1 MGSSFLT
8 PPAKRR
14 PMSQAS
20 AASMPDPSPSL
31 PAAAAAAAAAKRSRA
46 PPPPLSVPPGHA
58 AFRLLCHASRIGGVI
73 GKSGATVKHL
83 QQLTGA
89 RIRVED
95 APQESP
101 DRVITVI
108 APSAVAAKVSVSVSP
123 DGGGEGRDESP
134 GASDGSGDVE
144 GKVEVSKA
152 QEALVKVFERILEVA
167 AESNG
172 VGVGVGVVSCR
183 VLAGKSQAGSVI
195 GKGGKTVEKIRKE
208 SGCKI
213 RVLTEQLPACAS
225 AGEEMIEIE
234 GGVHGVKKALVAVS
248 GCLQECPPADKI
260 PDKARTTGG
269 RTIDSLSL
277 HTSPEIYGDLRQRN
291 TGLSAMPSGA
301 VNYGAGVHPLAV
313 EVDRAPTIEAK
324 ALKQEVSYRIL
335 CSNDRVGGVIGRGGS
350 IVKALQNESGASIS
364 VGPTVA
370 ESDERLITIMASENP
385 ESHYSP
391 AQRAVVLVFKRSI
404 EAGTEKGLDSGSGP
418 VTARLVVP
426 SNLVG
431 CLLGKGGSIVTETRR
446 ITGTNIWIMVGDQV
460 PKCASEDDGVVQISG
475 EFSNVQNALYNI
487 TGRLRDNIISSSSN
501 NLGSRTASS
510 VLAESSPYGRQKDPV
525 ALGLDT
531 SSGDSPGL
539 SRYMT
544 LTAST
549 DQLELRHHLDHP
561 SAPRLWTSQGVA
573 GVPQRSNS
581 DVGRGLQGVAGVP
594 QRSNSDVGRGL
605 TSLRSGTELGSGSK
619 SAIVTNTTVEIVV
632 PENVIHCVYGE
643 NGSNLS
649 RLRQISGAK
658 VTVHEPRLGKSES
671 TIVISGTP
679 DEAQAAQSLLHAF
692 ILTGS

>member
-1 MGSSFLT
+1 
-8 PPAKRR
+8 
-14 PMSQAS
+14 
-20 AASMPDPSPSL
+20 MPDPSPSL
-31 PAAAAAAAAAKRSRA
+31 PAAAAAAAAAAAKRSRA

-58 AFRLLCHASRIGGVI
+58 AFRLLCHASRIGG
-73 GKSGATVKHL
+73 
-83 QQLTGA
+83 LTGA

-234 GGVHGVKKALVAVS
+234 GEVHGVKKALVAVS

-269 RTIDSLSL
+269 RTLDSLSL
-277 HTSPEIYGDLRQRN
+277 HTLPEIYGDLPQRN

-370 ESDERLITIMASENP
+370 ESDERLITITASENP

-431 CLLGKGGSIVTETRR
+431 CLLGKGGSIVSETRR
-446 ITGTNIWIMVGDQV
+446 ITGANIWIMVGDQV

-581 DVGRGLQGVAGVP
+581 DVGRGL
-594 QRSNSDVGRGL
+594 